1 MHALIIEDDDPIAI
15 SPLPNASAA
24 GFRQTLRASEIQA
37 AVRQV
42 MCDQINGLAER
53 FI

>member
-1 MHALIIEDDDPIAI
+1 MHALIIEDDELIALT
-15 SPLPNASAA
+15 PGPKASAP